1 MHGLASRGDPLEWT
15 RSALSGYLNPA
26 GTLSFEFNAAKKSF
40 FNVTCC
46 CAVSTVTSQPLHY
59 TAPIHAF
66 CALATKP
73 CFLFWGHANHRGHNS
88 CMHVIA
94 CVLKWRHIVSAINAH
109 AYDHHYSQGESP
121 LPSCPVLNRGHL
133 SIIHFHPSSKT
144 VWILLIWTNFLL
156 YSWTYRDPVPLTF
169 RVMGD
174 RGSKHT
180 ILRSYLV

>member
-1 MHGLASRGDPLEWT
+1 MQQKNHSLTLPAAAPYQPWRHSLYITPRRFT
-15 RSALSGYLNPA
+15 RFVLLQPNR
-26 GTLSFEFNAAKKSF
+26 
-40 FNVTCC
+40 
-46 CAVSTVTSQPLHY
+46 AVL
-59 TAPIHAF
+59 
-66 CALATKP
+66 
-73 CFLFWGHANHRGHNS
+73 WGHANHRGHNS

-121 LPSCPVLNRGHL
+121 LSSCPVLNRGHL
-133 SIIHFHPSSKT
+133 SIIHFNPSSKT